1 MSSFELLQDVYLSFL
16 ERFLERILY
25 KISPSSSS
33 VYKQSKKFFALCLN
47 TFELVMLLSGYG
59 IKLRYVHHSSQF
71 LPLDK
76 SPQGPQGL
84 VYLLPAE
91 LGILWSPPSLPDPGG
106 SLNLILLPLS
116 NSIKYVILLS
126 RRLFRLF
133 SLQVDTLVGG

>member
-33 VYKQSKKFFALCLN
+33 VYKQGKKCVALCLN

-59 IKLRYVHHSSQF
+59 IKLGYVHHSSQF

-76 SPQGPQGL
+76 SLQGPQG
-84 VYLLPAE
+84 LPAE